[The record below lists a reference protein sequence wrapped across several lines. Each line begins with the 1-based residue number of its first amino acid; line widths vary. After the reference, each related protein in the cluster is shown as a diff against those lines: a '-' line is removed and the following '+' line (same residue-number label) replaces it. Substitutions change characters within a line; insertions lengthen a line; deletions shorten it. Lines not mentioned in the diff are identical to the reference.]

1 MLEGDLAVMYD
12 RKDKLSLEFKEIVD
26 SWPHLAGIYKLLT
39 YTTVVAWMRW
49 LHSLRLLGP
58 QLVMISKEAWMV

>member
-1 MLEGDLAVMYD
+1 
-12 RKDKLSLEFKEIVD
+12 VD